1 MGWGSKPKERRR
13 HPDPGKELELRRIL
27 DLLAAN
33 DRRIELIVLY
43 RSEIIKFGSA
53 ARQTT
58 GKERSQVYIDRADEM
73 GSRIIETEQEIEQ
86 AGKAIAELQA
96 EIDPSDLAYLW

>member
-1 MGWGSKPKERRR
+1 MDLRKKPKERRR
-13 HPDPGKELELRRIL
+13 HPDPGTELELRRIL

-33 DRRIELIVLY
+33 ERRIELIRLY
-43 RSEIIKFGSA
+43 RQEIVKFGNT
-53 ARQTT
+53 ARNVT

-86 AGKAIAELQA
+86 AGKTIAELQA
-96 EIDPSDLAYLW
+96 DIDPSDLAYLW